1 MHTYQVLS
9 LKALNLLIDNCLFG
23 EQNIP
28 AKHNLPLNNFQG
40 TQMAGVFGPLQ
51 LWWLREFV
59 CRLIIL
65 QVKQRTD
72 VAH

>member
-28 AKHNLPLNNFQG
+28 AKHNLPLNIFQG

-51 LWWLREFV
+51 LW
-59 CRLIIL
+59 
-65 QVKQRTD
+65 
-72 VAH
+72 